1 MAPEE
6 RLDIDALM
14 TEIRQKAEEELLEG
28 STAQTRRQR
37 LRFIIENGKLVIER
51 TLPSGRGFSAR
62 WQAFVRR
69 FFFGE
74 TVQTV
79 QPSLD
84 KQTAWNRAVAMLL
97 QEQAAEIERL
107 RRQVEELSCR
117 DLSEGAAPSES
128 APEDMALPT
137 E

>member
-1 MAPEE
+1 M
-6 RLDIDALM
+6 
-14 TEIRQKAEEELLEG
+14 
-28 STAQTRRQR
+28 
-37 LRFIIENGKLVIER
+37 
-51 TLPSGRGFSAR
+51 
-62 WQAFVRR
+62 RR

-117 DLSEGAAPSES
+117 DMSEGAAPSES